1 MTQVTAE
8 VRPPLATSPS
18 WLVRR
23 PLIAYFVLAYA
34 LAWLLWLPFV
44 LSRGG
49 GVGVLPLA
57 TPADASGLAYLLVL
71 AGALAS
77 PGRHDR
83 ECREPGL
90 ARGQVFAAAYGT
102 GAGRHPMVP

>member
-57 TPADASGLAYLLVL
+57 TPADASGLAYLIVLV
-71 AGALAS
+71 GALGPALVAIIMSAFSAS
-77 PGRHDR
+77 FQLHFRHR
-83 ECREPGL
+83 
-90 ARGQVFAAAYGT
+90 
-102 GAGRHPMVP
+102 

>member
-23 PLIAYFVLAYA
+23 PLVAYFVLAYA

-49 GVGVLPLA
+49 GVGVIPFT
-57 TPADASGLAYLLVL
+57 TPADASGLAYLLVF
-71 AGALAS
+71 AGALGPALAAIIVSAS
-77 PGRHDR
+77 SNGW
-83 ECREPGL
+83 
-90 ARGQVFAAAYGT
+90 
-102 GAGRHPMVP
+102 AGVKSLLQPMVL